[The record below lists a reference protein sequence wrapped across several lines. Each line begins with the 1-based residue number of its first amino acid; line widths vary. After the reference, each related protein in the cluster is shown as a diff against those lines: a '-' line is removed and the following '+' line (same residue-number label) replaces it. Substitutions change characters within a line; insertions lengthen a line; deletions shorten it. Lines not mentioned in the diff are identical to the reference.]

1 MATARLTPRLVL
13 LLTLPPLA
21 WASNAVLGRALN
33 DSVPPILLNAL
44 RWSLAL
50 ALLLPLTQG
59 LWQRRRDWRQG
70 WRWWLLTGV
79 LGMSAYNALLYQAL
93 HTSSPVNVTLIAA
106 SLPVAM
112 LVIGALFFQH
122 RPTLGQAQG
131 ALLCMLGVLVVVS
144 HGSWQ
149 RLTQVQWVLGDALML
164 LATLAWAGYSWL
176 LTRPPPS
183 LGPDWPWTNT
193 LALQM
198 LVGLALALPLSA
210 AEQAWTPVALHPS
223 WGLAGALLFIALG
236 PSLLAYRC
244 WGLGVAQGGPA
255 LAAFFANLTPLF
267 AALMSSALLGEAPQA
282 HHALAFGLIAAGI
295 SLSARRPAAGKP

>member
-1 MATARLTPRLVL
+1 MPAARLTPRLVL

-21 WASNAVLGRALN
+21 WASNAVLGRALS

-44 RWSLAL
+44 RWTVVL

-59 LWQRRRDWRQG
+59 LWARRRTWWQG
-70 WRWWLLTGV
+70 WRWWLLSGV
-79 LGMSAYNALLYQAL
+79 LGMAAYNALLYQAL

-112 LVIGALFFQH
+112 LIVGALFFQH
-122 RPTLGQAQG
+122 RPTAGQAQG
-131 ALLCMLGVLVVVS
+131 ALLCMAGVLVVVS
-144 HGSWQ
+144 QGSWQ
-149 RLTQVQWVLGDALML
+149 RLAQVHWVQGDALML
-164 LATLAWAGYSWL
+164 AATLAWAGYSWL
-176 LTRPPPS
+176 LTRPPAT
-183 LGPDWPWTNT
+183 LGTDWPWTNT
-193 LALQM
+193 LALQA
-198 LVGLALALPLSA
+198 VFGLLFAWPLSA
-210 AEQAWTPVALHPS
+210 AEQGWTGVALHPS
-223 WGLAGALLFIALG
+223 WALGAGVVFIALG